1 MELRQL
7 RYLEAVARH
16 RHFTRA
22 AEELHVAQSALS
34 AQVRRLESELGVEL
48 LRRTTRS
55 VELTEAGEVAV
66 GHARA
71 ALAEADA
78 LRGGIDEL
86 RGLQRGTVLI
96 GALIAAGEIDVPA
109 VLQRF
114 NRVHPGIE
122 IEFRE
127 GTAEE
132 MFAHL
137 ARGELDAAFTLENEA
152 PPANL
157 GRLELSREDLVVAM
171 SRRHRLA
178 GEEPLA
184 IPELQDVPLI
194 AFRKGSAARHAM
206 DAALAQ
212 AGTTPRIRL
221 EGSDLGLI
229 RALAARGFGVAV
241 LPRSFAELPGQPLSI
256 RPLDPGINLA
266 VTLLWRDAPSPAARA
281 FIDFVA
287 AEAGRLS
294 RRPRSGGAGLA

>member
-7 RYLEAVARH
+7 RYFEAVARH

-34 AQVRRLESELGVEL
+34 SQVRRLESELGAEL

-55 VELTEAGEVAV
+55 VELTEAGELAV

-71 ALAEADA
+71 ALAESDA

-86 RGLQRGTVLI
+86 RGLERGTVSI

-114 NRVHPGIE
+114 NRQHPGIE

-127 GTAEE
+127 GTAQE
-132 MFAHL
+132 MFDHL
-137 ARGELDAAFTLENEA
+137 ARGELDAAFTLEDGA
-152 PPANL
+152 PPAEL
-157 GRLELSREDLVVAM
+157 GRLEISREELVVAM
-171 SRRHRLA
+171 SRRHPLA
-178 GEEPLA
+178 GEAPLR
-184 IPELQDVPLI
+184 ITELDGEPLI
-194 AFRKGSAARHAM
+194 AFRRGSAARRAM
-206 DAALAQ
+206 DEAMESS
-212 AGTTPRIRL
+212 GTAPSIRL

-241 LPRSFAELPGQPLSI
+241 LPRSFAELPGQPLSV
-256 RPLDPGINLA
+256 RPLDPGISLA
-266 VTLLWRDAPSPAARA
+266 VTLIWRDAPSSAAKA
-281 FIDFVA
+281 FIDFVT
-287 AEAGRLS
+287 AEAG
-294 RRPRSGGAGLA
+294 LA

>member
-22 AEELHVAQSALS
+22 AEELHLAQSALS
-34 AQVRRLESELGVEL
+34 TQVRRLEAELGVSL

-55 VELTEAGEVAV
+55 VELTEAGELAV
-66 GHARA
+66 RHARA

-78 LRGGIDEL
+78 LRSGIDEL
-86 RGLQRGTVLI
+86 QGLERGTVAI

-109 VLQRF
+109 LLQRF
-114 NRVHPGIE
+114 SRQHPGIE

-137 ARGELDAAFTLENEA
+137 ERGELDAAFTLEWGT
-152 PPANL
+152 PPENL
-157 GRLELSREDLVVAM
+157 GRREVSREELVAAM
-171 SRRHRLA
+171 GRRHRLA
-178 GEEPLA
+178 GERPLA
-184 IPELQDVPLI
+184 IAELEDEPLI
-194 AFRKGSAARHAM
+194 AFRRGSAARHAM
-206 DAALAQ
+206 DAALARTC
-212 AGTTPRIRL
+212 TTPRIRL

-256 RPLDPGINLA
+256 RSLDPGITMP

-281 FIDFVA
+281 FIDFVP
-287 AEAGRLS
+287 AG
-294 RRPRSGGAGLA
+294 

>member
-7 RYLEAVARH
+7 RYFEAVARH

-34 AQVRRLESELGVEL
+34 AQVRRLEGELGIEL

-55 VELTEAGEVAV
+55 VELTEAGELALA
-66 GHARA
+66 HARA
-71 ALAEADA
+71 ALGEADA

-86 RGLQRGTVLI
+86 RGLTRGTVSI

-114 NRVHPGIE
+114 NGLYPGIE

-137 ARGELDAAFTLENEA
+137 TRGELDAAFTLEA
-152 PPANL
+152 GTPPAEF
-157 GRLELSREDLVVAM
+157 GRLAISSEELVVAM
-171 SRRHRLA
+171 SRRHPLA
-178 GEEPLA
+178 GEAPLA
-184 IPELQDVPLI
+184 IAELEDEPLI
-194 AFRKGSAARHAM
+194 AFRKGSAARQAM
-206 DAALAQ
+206 DAALAG
-212 AGTTPRIRL
+212 ADTAPRIRL

-256 RPLDPGINLA
+256 RPLDPAINLV
-266 VTLLWRDAPSPAARA
+266 VTLLWRSSPTPAARA
-281 FIDFVA
+281 FVDFVA
-287 AEAGRLS
+287 AEAGHVPIATS
-294 RRPRSGGAGLA
+294 

>member
-86 RGLQRGTVLI
+86 RGLTRGTVSI

-114 NRVHPGIE
+114 NRDHPGIE

-137 ARGELDAAFTLENEA
+137 ARGELDAAFTLEAGA
-152 PPANL
+152 PPSEL
-157 GRLELSREDLVVAM
+157 GRLEISREDLVVAM
-171 SRRHRLA
+171 SRRHPLA

-184 IPELQDVPLI
+184 ISELQDAPLI
-194 AFRKGSAARHAM
+194 AFRKGSAARQAM
-206 DAALAQ
+206 DEALAR

-241 LPRSFAELPGQPLSI
+241 LPRSFAELPGQPLSV
-256 RPLDPGINLA
+256 RPLDPGISMA
-266 VTLLWRDAPSPAARA
+266 VTLLWRDAPSPAAKA

-287 AEAGRLS
+287 AEAD
-294 RRPRSGGAGLA
+294 

>member
-22 AEELHVAQSALS
+22 SEELHVAQSALS
-34 AQVRRLESELGVEL
+34 AQVRRLEAELGIEL

-55 VELTEAGEVAV
+55 VELTEAGELAV
-66 GHARA
+66 TRARA

-78 LRGGIDEL
+78 LREGVDEM
-86 RGLQRGTVLI
+86 RGLVRGTVSI

-114 NRVHPGIE
+114 NRAHPGID

-132 MFAHL
+132 MHDHL
-137 ARGELDAAFTLENEA
+137 RRGELDAAFTLEWGD
-152 PPANL
+152 PPPHIE
-157 GRLELSREDLVVAM
+157 RRQVSTEELVVAM

-178 GEEPLA
+178 GTGPLA
-184 IPELQDVPLI
+184 IDELGGEPLI
-194 AFRKGSAARHAM
+194 AFRRGSAARSAM
-206 DAALAQ
+206 DTALESSASR
-212 AGTTPRIRL
+212 PRIRL

-229 RALAARGFGVAV
+229 RALVARGFGVAV
-241 LPRSFAELPGQPLSI
+241 LPRSFAELPGQPLSVRSLEPQI
-256 RPLDPGINLA
+256 KLA
-266 VTLLWRDAPSPAARA
+266 VALLWRKQPSPAAKA
-281 FIDFVA
+281 FVEFA
-287 AEAGRLS
+287 AADS
-294 RRPRSGGAGLA
+294 DHPST